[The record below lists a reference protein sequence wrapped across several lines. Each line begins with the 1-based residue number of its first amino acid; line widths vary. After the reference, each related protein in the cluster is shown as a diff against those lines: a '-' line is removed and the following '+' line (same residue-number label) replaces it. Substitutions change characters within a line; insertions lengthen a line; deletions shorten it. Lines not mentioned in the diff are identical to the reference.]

1 MIRRFF
7 LLAVLA
13 LQACASTS
21 SSPSLQPAA
30 AQTSVQTIALDAA
43 WRGTLPVT
51 IVAPA
56 NADGPLPLILFSTG
70 ALSSPDKYM
79 AMLKPWALAG
89 YIVVAPLHVDSE
101 AWTGAKPAQPTE
113 GLAWRLRD
121 FTRLVDALP
130 ALERQTGLTFDT
142 GRVAAT
148 GHSFGGMIAQI
159 LGGAKPGSRAGNI
172 GPLPALPI
180 AAVVA
185 VSPPGPI
192 PDYIEAAG
200 WGQMQVPHLLT
211 TGTGDVVQ
219 MIAPEWQDHLAGHQ
233 AHPSVSF
240 ALVGE
245 GADHYYGNV
254 IGRTEYPGP
263 AQQAP
268 FDEML
273 VISKLF
279 LGAFVRG
286 DEVMMSLLMSR
297 AARGPAE
304 RVGLN
309 AK

>member
-1 MIRRFF
+1 MIRRIF

-21 SSPSLQPAA
+21 STPALQPERP
-30 AQTSVQTIALDAA
+30 QTSVQTITLDAP

-56 NADGPLPLILFSTG
+56 NAEGPLPLILFSTG

-79 AMLKPWALAG
+79 AMLEPWALAG
-89 YIVVAPLHVDSE
+89 YGVVAPLHVDSE
-101 AWTGAKPAQPTE
+101 AWTGAKPEQPTQ

-121 FTRLVDALP
+121 FTRLVEALP
-130 ALERQTGLTFDT
+130 TLERQTGLTFST
-142 GRVAAT
+142 ARVAAT
-148 GHSFGGMIAQI
+148 GHSFGGLIAQI
-159 LGGAKPGSRAGNI
+159 LGGAKPGSRAGDI

-180 AAVVA
+180 AAVIA

-200 WGQMQVPHLLT
+200 WAQMQVPQLLT

-219 MIAPEWQDHLAGHQ
+219 MIAPKWQNHLAGHE
-233 AHPSVSF
+233 AHPSISF

-245 GADHYYGNV
+245 GVDHYFGNV

-263 AQQAP
+263 PQQAQ
-268 FDEML
+268 FEEM
-273 VISKLF
+273 VGASRLF
-279 LGAFVRG
+279 LDAFVRG
-286 DEVMMSLLMSR
+286 DVTMMGLFMSR
-297 AARGPAE
+297 ATRGPAD